1 MKKVSLLSLAAALL
15 LGGNLMAQEPQV
27 LIDDQFE
34 EYTVGNKLAAEA
46 AAAGNDW
53 WTTWSSQP
61 GGSEDGVIAE
71 YEGTKCGYLT
81 YGVDQVLLLGDE
93 QSGIYD
99 LEFDILVP
107 NGKNAY
113 FNILHHFTGSG
124 TGNEWAME
132 CYLHMTGSGTH
143 AAGQGVIKVGGQNI
157 SLTPIYDAWM
167 HFRLHVDT
175 DFDVAEYYYTAPG
188 EEEQLV
194 HSWQWSLEASSN
206 QTATYGRKMAAMD
219 FYPPENATRSMYY
232 LDNFRYTKLSGESAP
247 DLTVT
252 PDAIDRTIL
261 EDDFATVDV
270 TIANDGNSIGDWM
283 GWIDFGEG
291 QGGSNTNQINY
302 DADFDPSTGTNIT
315 GVGLQIEEPTLV
327 EVGAKFPG
335 TDYAGSAMGTQIV
348 SAQYAFFEWVDDSGN
363 NLGIGIEPNT
373 PLTFRIY
380 SQGLNNQ
387 PGEILAEKVIPYNEI
402 VLNDWTV
409 ATFDT
414 PVALTGF
421 DVWVTAEFT
430 QKVDNGF
437 PMVFDDVAP
446 AAAHGDYYRANGN
459 VGFSKCSEVFSS
471 DHGNF
476 HIRMNCQGTPAIAT
490 WASLSKNSG
499 SVMGGQTDTFTVNLN
514 SIGLTEE
521 TYEATI
527 VIKTNQEGMDQIEI
541 PVVLHVDLDAV
552 AESEVEMASI
562 YPNPAKSQ
570 VTLEGE
576 NLSHVAIYNVA
587 GQLVRIVK
595 LNNMV
600 NNIDMNVES
609 GVYFFSIYD
618 NNGRNSVQRV
628 VIVK

>member
-34 EYTVGNKLAAEA
+34 EYTVGNKLAVEA

-61 GGSEDGVIAE
+61 GGDEDGVIAE
-71 YEGTKCGYLT
+71 YDGTKCGYLT

-107 NGKNAY
+107 DGKNAY

-261 EDDFATVDV
+261 EDDFTTVDV
-270 TIANDGNSIGDWM
+270 TIANDGNSIGDWI

-291 QGGSNTNQINY
+291 QGGTNTNQIYY
-302 DADFDPSTGTNIT
+302 DADFNPSTGTNVT

-327 EVGAKFPG
+327 EVGAKFCG
-335 TDYAGSAMGTQIV
+335 ADYAGSAMGTQIV

-380 SQGLNNQ
+380 GQGLNNQ
-387 PGEILAEKVIPYNEI
+387 PGEVLAEKVVPYDEI

-437 PMVFDDVAP
+437 PMVFDNVAP
-446 AAAHGDYYRANGN
+446 AATHGDYYRANGN

-476 HIRMNCQGTPAIAT
+476 HIRMTCQGTPAIAT

-570 VTLEGE
+570 VTLEGD
-576 NLSHVAIYNVA
+576 NLNSVAIYNVA

-618 NNGRNSVQRV
+618 NNGNNSVQRV